1 MKLSQIFFAFL
12 MGYFIYSLIE
22 IVGRGY
28 THWTMAL
35 TGGTV
40 LSLLYIINS
49 RRTMTLIKSCFI
61 GSVLI
66 TALELCVGIFDNII
80 MGWNVWDYTDMPLN
94 VLGQICLPF
103 SGLWFLL
110 CIPAYYLCRAIRIQ
124 FGLHRNESKSDDMEG
139 AQDLL

>member
-40 LSLLYIINS
+40 LALLYVINS

-66 TALELCVGIFDNII
+66 TGLELCVGIFDNII

-110 CIPAYYLCRAIRIQ
+110 CIPAYYLCHAIRIQ
-124 FGLHRNESKSDDMEG
+124 FGLHRKNDESHNIHG